1 MSKLAAFGGTAAV
14 PKDRRSVQWPLVEDE
29 DRKAVLDALDGA
41 RLVSD
46 TDGVNPVS
54 VLEENWARRF
64 GFEHC
69 VAVSN
74 GTAALSLALAALG
87 VGPGDEV
94 IVPALSF
101 IATGL
106 APVHQMA
113 VPVFADIDPVTFTI
127 DPDDVERRITDR
139 TRAIIPVHLHGAAAD
154 MDRITEIAA
163 RHGIPVVED
172 AAQAPGATH
181 RGRPVGG
188 IGDAGAFSLQ
198 VSKNIPTCG
207 EGGLL
212 VTRSVGL
219 AEAMRRGRQF
229 GEVIESGRERDY
241 VSYGLGWNYK
251 MNAVQAAFADAQLA
265 RFDEYE
271 QARQHNVTEFLARLA
286 HLPGLR
292 VPTAP
297 PDTTHAWHILRF
309 RFDPAAFGLDGVR
322 PEALR
327 SALRRLLRAE
337 GVPMS
342 AVPADAATGP
352 EGVRGPPRLRLG
364 PPVVRDRRVRDGRGC
379 GLPGHPRGHRRLPD
393 HPEAPPPPGVGR
405 PARPVRRTPST
416 RCGRTATWSPRSRG
430 RRHDRHPDPGTRH
443 AGLGRRTHPLARRRH
458 VRGARG
464 RPPRRRV
471 LLCRRAGRAV
481 LLGAERGPAAA
492 GRPGSRPLPA
502 QQGPRRG
509 RPLRDAGRTGL
520 LPGRGT
526 RRIRAAR
533 QQADG
538 PSGAR
543 GARRGDADRVARS
556 RTRARLR
563 IRAGR
568 PVRRPRLAQRRRCS
582 ATASSR
588 RARYGRRPSRPRRCD
603 WTASSPWWTATGCS

>member
-14 PKDRRSVQWPLVEDE
+14 PKDRRHVQWPVVQDE
-29 DRKAVLDALDGA
+29 DREAVLDALDGA

-113 VPVFADIDPVTFTI
+113 VPVFADIDPVTFNI
-127 DPDDVERRITDR
+127 DPDDVWRRITDR
-139 TRAIIPVHLHGAAAD
+139 TRAIVPVHLHGAPAD
-154 MDRITEIAA
+154 MDRITEIARA
-163 RHGIPVVED
+163 RGIAVLED

-198 VSKNIPTCG
+198 VNKNIATCG

-212 VTRSVGL
+212 VTRDAGL
-219 AEAMRRGRQF
+219 AAAMRRGRQF

-241 VSYGLGWNYK
+241 VSYGLGWNHK
-251 MNAVQAAFADAQLA
+251 MNAIQAAFTDAQLA

-271 QARQHNVTEFLARLA
+271 RARQHNVTRFLSRLSA
-286 HLPGLR
+286 LPGLR

-337 GVPMS
+337 GVPVSQYQLM
-342 AVPADAATGP
+342 P
-352 EGVRGPPRLRLG
+352 
-364 PPVVRDRRVRDGRGC
+364 
-379 GLPGHPRGHRRLPD
+379 LPD
-393 HPEAPPPPGVGR
+393 Q
-405 PARPVRRTPST
+405 
-416 RCGRTATWSPRSRG
+416 
-430 RRHDRHPDPGTRH
+430 
-443 AGLGRRTHPLARRRH
+443 
-458 VRGARG
+458 
-464 RPPRRRV
+464 RV
-471 LLCRRAGRAV
+471 F
-481 LLGAERGPAAA
+481 
-492 GRPGSRPLPA
+492 
-502 QQGPRRG
+502 
-509 RPLRDAGRTGL
+509 
-520 LPGRGT
+520 
-526 RRIRAAR
+526 
-533 QQADG
+533 
-538 PSGAR
+538 
-543 GARRGDADRVARS
+543 ADRVGFGSGYPWSVTGAPATVAGEGYPV
-556 RTRARLR
+556 TRAVIADSLTIQKRHLHPGSGELLELYADAFEKVWANR
-563 IRAGR
+563 ETVAM
-568 PVRRPRLAQRRRCS
+568 LAK
-582 ATASSR
+582 AAS
-588 RARYGRRPSRPRRCD
+588 
-603 WTASSPWWTATGCS
+603 

>member
-14 PKDRRSVQWPLVEDE
+14 PRDRRRVQWPLVEEE

-54 VLEENWARRF
+54 DLEENWARRF
-64 GFEHC
+64 GFAHC

-74 GTAALSLALAALG
+74 GTAALALALSALD

-113 VPVFADIDPVTFTI
+113 VPVFADIDPVTFNI
-127 DPDDVERRITDR
+127 DPDDVERRITPR
-139 TRAIIPVHLHGAAAD
+139 TKAIIPVHLHGAPAD
-154 MDRITEIAA
+154 MDRITAIARKYGLA
-163 RHGIPVVED
+163 VVED

-212 VTRSVGL
+212 VTRDAEL
-219 AEAMRRGRQF
+219 AEAMRCGRQF
-229 GEVIESGRERDY
+229 GEVIEAGRERDY

-251 MNAVQAAFADAQLA
+251 MNALQAAFTNAQLD
-265 RFDEYE
+265 RYDGYE
-271 QARQHNVTEFLARLA
+271 RARQHNVTGFLARLA
-286 HLPGLR
+286 QLPGLQ
-292 VPTAP
+292 VPTAL

-342 AVPADAATGP
+342 QYQLMP
-352 EGVRGPPRLRLG
+352 
-364 PPVVRDRRVRDGRGC
+364 
-379 GLPGHPRGHRRLPD
+379 LPD
-393 HPEAPPPPGVGR
+393 QKVFVDRVGFGSGY
-405 PARPVRRTPST
+405 P
-416 RCGRTATWSPRSRG
+416 WSV
-430 RRHDRHPDPGTRH
+430 T
-443 AGLGRRTHPLARRRH
+443 
-458 VRGARG
+458 GARG
-464 RPPRRRV
+464 TV
-471 LLCRRAGRAV
+471 AGAGYPVTRAV
-481 LLGAERGPAAA
+481 IADSLTIQKRHLHPGAGELLGMYA
-492 GRPGSRPLPA
+492 
-502 QQGPRRG
+502 
-509 RPLRDAGRTGL
+509 DAFEKVWANKDMVATL
-520 LPGRGT
+520 A
-526 RRIRAAR
+526 RAA
-533 QQADG
+533 
-538 PSGAR
+538 S
-543 GARRGDADRVARS
+543 
-556 RTRARLR
+556 
-563 IRAGR
+563 
-568 PVRRPRLAQRRRCS
+568 
-582 ATASSR
+582 
-588 RARYGRRPSRPRRCD
+588 
-603 WTASSPWWTATGCS
+603 

>member
-14 PKDRRSVQWPLVEDE
+14 PKDRRHVQWPLIQDE

-54 VLEENWARRF
+54 SLEENWARRF

-113 VPVFADIDPVTFTI
+113 VPVFADIDPVTFNI

-139 TRAIIPVHLHGAAAD
+139 TKAIIPVHLHGAPAD
-154 MDRITEIAA
+154 MDRITEIAR
-163 RHGIPVVED
+163 RHGIAVIED

-212 VTRSVGL
+212 VTRDADL

-241 VSYGLGWNYK
+241 VSYGLGWNHK
-251 MNAVQAAFADAQLA
+251 MNALQAAFTGTQLA

-271 QARQHNVTEFLARLA
+271 SARQDNVTGFLARLA
-286 HLPGLR
+286 RLPGLR
-292 VPTAP
+292 VPTAL

-322 PEALR
+322 PQALR
-327 SALRRLLRAE
+327 STLRRLLRAE

-342 AVPADAATGP
+342 QYQLMPLPDQKVFVDRLGFGSGHPWSVTGAPATVAGEGYPVTRAVIADSLTIQKRHLHPGSGELLDLYADAFEKVWANSEMVAT
-352 EGVRGPPRLRLG
+352 
-364 PPVVRDRRVRDGRGC
+364 
-379 GLPGHPRGHRRLPD
+379 
-393 HPEAPPPPGVGR
+393 
-405 PARPVRRTPST
+405 
-416 RCGRTATWSPRSRG
+416 
-430 RRHDRHPDPGTRH
+430 
-443 AGLGRRTHPLARRRH
+443 LAK
-458 VRGARG
+458 
-464 RPPRRRV
+464 
-471 LLCRRAGRAV
+471 
-481 LLGAERGPAAA
+481 AA
-492 GRPGSRPLPA
+492 S
-502 QQGPRRG
+502 
-509 RPLRDAGRTGL
+509 
-520 LPGRGT
+520 
-526 RRIRAAR
+526 
-533 QQADG
+533 
-538 PSGAR
+538 
-543 GARRGDADRVARS
+543 
-556 RTRARLR
+556 
-563 IRAGR
+563 
-568 PVRRPRLAQRRRCS
+568 
-582 ATASSR
+582 
-588 RARYGRRPSRPRRCD
+588 
-603 WTASSPWWTATGCS
+603 